1 MKKIVLL
8 DGNNLLFRSYY
19 ATAYSG
25 SIMKNSKNFPTNALY
40 GFVNMLNKII
50 NEENPEY
57 IMVAFDIGT
66 NFRKEFY
73 QEYKEGRS
81 AMPDELKVQ
90 FPKAKEILDAM
101 GITHYELEPFEAD
114 DIIGTFAR
122 YCDDSSDCEGLIIS
136 SDKDLLQLISSKV
149 SVKLLKTKESIKYN
163 PTSFLNDWGFEP
175 IKMIDYKALAGD
187 PSDNIPGVKGVGE
200 KTAINLLST
209 YGSLDNIYNNIDNIK
224 GALKTKL
231 INDKDNAFLSQE
243 LATIYTKVPIDFDLE
258 KIKYRGAVEDKL
270 NSIYTDLEF
279 YSLLKNNKKEK
290 KNNKDFK
297 YLNVL
302 DASEIPLEDDYA
314 IYIECDKENY
324 HDANVIG
331 MGIAT
336 KKNNYYVSKLLI
348 NDCLI
353 RIEEK
358 IKYTYDLKKNICLLN
373 KDNVS
378 INNCIF
384 DTMIASYLLEENT
397 KEDISYLM
405 HNNGIDVT
413 FYHES
418 LKNGFTKD
426 DIVKKARFIYDT
438 RNDYIKRLKMEQMDR
453 LFNEIEM
460 PLISVLADME
470 ISGIKCD
477 KKVLEE
483 MSLEYKDKINEL
495 TKKIYQECNEEF
507 NISSPK
513 QLGVV
518 LFEKLGLP
526 GKKTKNGYKTD
537 ADTLKKLLGIH
548 EVIKDIL
555 EYRGLTK
562 IYNTYLEGLIPYI
575 KEDGKIHTIYKQN
588 LTRTGRLSSV
598 EPNMQNIPAKD
609 EEEKKIKKAFLPTN
623 DLLLSCDYSQ
633 IELRLLAHISGSKEL
648 QEAFNNDEDIHARVA
663 ADINGI
669 PISEVTKKQRK
680 TAKAVI
686 FGIVYGISGFGLGEN
701 LNISP
706 AEAKAFI
713 DKYYKLYPGVKKYMD
728 NCIEEAH
735 NTGCV
740 RTLFNR
746 KRTVDEINNKSYI
759 IRQAGERIALN
770 TPIQGT
776 GADIMKKA
784 MVDIYRDFKKNNI
797 KSKMI
802 LQVHDE
808 LIFDLVLS
816 EKDIVTD
823 IVTND
828 MENAIKLDVPI
839 KVSHDYGTNWYE
851 MK

>member
-231 INDKDNAFLSQE
+231 INDKDNAFLSQK

-373 KDNVS
+373 KDNIS

-537 ADTLKKLLGIH
+537 ADTLKKLLGSH

-706 AEAKAFI
+706 TEAKAFI

>member
-1 MKKIVLL
+1 
-8 DGNNLLFRSYY
+8 
-19 ATAYSG
+19 
-25 SIMKNSKNFPTNALY
+25 
-40 GFVNMLNKII
+40 
-50 NEENPEY
+50 
-57 IMVAFDIGT
+57 
-66 NFRKEFY
+66 
-73 QEYKEGRS
+73 
-81 AMPDELKVQ
+81 
-90 FPKAKEILDAM
+90 
-101 GITHYELEPFEAD
+101 
-114 DIIGTFAR
+114 
-122 YCDDSSDCEGLIIS
+122 
-136 SDKDLLQLISSKV
+136 
-149 SVKLLKTKESIKYN
+149 
-163 PTSFLNDWGFEP
+163 
-175 IKMIDYKALAGD
+175 
-187 PSDNIPGVKGVGE
+187 
-200 KTAINLLST
+200 
-209 YGSLDNIYNNIDNIK
+209 
-224 GALKTKL
+224 
-231 INDKDNAFLSQE
+231 
-243 LATIYTKVPIDFDLE
+243 
-258 KIKYRGAVEDKL
+258 
-270 NSIYTDLEF
+270 
-279 YSLLKNNKKEK
+279 
-290 KNNKDFK
+290 
-297 YLNVL
+297 
-302 DASEIPLEDDYA
+302 
-314 IYIECDKENY
+314 
-324 HDANVIG
+324 
-331 MGIAT
+331 
-336 KKNNYYVSKLLI
+336 
-348 NDCLI
+348 
-353 RIEEK
+353 
-358 IKYTYDLKKNICLLN
+358 
-373 KDNVS
+373 
-378 INNCIF
+378 
-384 DTMIASYLLEENT
+384 MIASYLLEENT
-397 KEDISYLM
+397 KEDIAYLM
-405 HNNGIDVT
+405 HNNNYEVT
-413 FYHES
+413 FYSDS
-418 LKNGFTKD
+418 LKNGFNKE

-438 RNDYIKRLKMEQMDR
+438 RNDYIKRLKMEQMDK

-460 PLISVLADME
+460 PLIEVLADME

-477 KKVLEE
+477 KKILED
-483 MSLEYKDKINEL
+483 MSLEYKDKISKL
-495 TKKIYQECNEEF
+495 SDKIYKECHEEF

-513 QLGVV
+513 QLGVI

-537 ADTLKKLLGIH
+537 ADTLKKLLGSH
-548 EVIKDIL
+548 EVIADIL

-575 KEDGKIHTIYKQN
+575 KSDGKIHTIYKQN

-735 NTGCV
+735 NTGSV

-808 LIFDLVLS
+808 LIFDLIES
-816 EKDIVTD
+816 EKDIVTK

-828 MENAIKLDVPI
+828 MENAIKLSVPI
-839 KVSHDYGTNWYE
+839 KVSHDYGINWYE